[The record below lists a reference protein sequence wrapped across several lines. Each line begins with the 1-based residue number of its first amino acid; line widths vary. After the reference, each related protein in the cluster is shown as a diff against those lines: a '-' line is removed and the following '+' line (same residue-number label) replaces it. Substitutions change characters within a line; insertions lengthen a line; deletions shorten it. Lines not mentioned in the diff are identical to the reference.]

1 VNNSIY
7 IARRSKVILP
17 KGNGGVTKQEF
28 ATVAKNA
35 EALGFTFSKKL
46 AQRIL
51 TLDTDQLASFNTS
64 LLKDLKVMVGAHVKH
79 KPMYPN
85 FPKQVME
92 ASEVELYLNA
102 MVHYFGDLLGVRI
115 MPEYKKERREKLDE
129 QFNLKV
135 IDLGTKADFESIFSM
150 LCSSKTSVSPTDKED
165 ISWFVENYGDKVEK
179 LLPEQIPHKEVL
191 SFVCGKLIDHTS
203 IAESV
208 VPRYLRTATD
218 VLRLSVALSEGDVS
232 LAENTKFKSMGRAQ
246 RRMLLASLENIGN
259 PTEDML
265 RFPEQWKRLG
275 RVLHPSEYKNRY
287 PLTHEAFDVIRND
300 KPFETFNGKVEA
312 LLLNKEV
319 RAATLMLTDRP
330 GEFARKLDR
339 MLRLARTSAARD
351 SVIASFRSV
360 AKKVSSP
367 VLLQVMEHFKF
378 RDENAGTMRYFFPK
392 GNVAKMKAIKDD
404 RASIPTDQSKKIVT
418 ICQNALKAKYSSLDA
433 LGNVYIDPA
442 LKNVLVP
449 FSMRSASKALK
460 TVSRGS
466 KFDLGDK
473 GTVRFFIWWKDKGHD
488 RVDIDLS
495 AMFLKD
501 DYSIGAQI
509 AYYDLR
515 GGNAGMGCHS
525 GDITSAPNGAS
536 EFIDININKALAK
549 GARFIVMV
557 INSYT
562 QQKYCDLP
570 ECFAGFMMREQVQSG
585 EIYDARTVENKF
597 DVTSDTR
604 TVVPLIIDLKE
615 RKVIWTDMQL
625 SSSRMYNN
633 ARSHSSG
640 ISAIAKAM
648 NEMHKPNLHEL
659 FTLHA
664 KSRGTIVKKKEDAET
679 IFSLTEGTTPFDHE
693 EIISQ
698 YI

>member
-1 VNNSIY
+1 
-7 IARRSKVILP
+7 
-17 KGNGGVTKQEF
+17 
-28 ATVAKNA
+28 
-35 EALGFTFSKKL
+35 
-46 AQRIL
+46 
-51 TLDTDQLASFNTS
+51 
-64 LLKDLKVMVGAHVKH
+64 
-79 KPMYPN
+79 
-85 FPKQVME
+85 
-92 ASEVELYLNA
+92 
-102 MVHYFGDLLGVRI
+102 
-115 MPEYKKERREKLDE
+115 
-129 QFNLKV
+129 
-135 IDLGTKADFESIFSM
+135 
-150 LCSSKTSVSPTDKED
+150 
-165 ISWFVENYGDKVEK
+165 
-179 LLPEQIPHKEVL
+179 
-191 SFVCGKLIDHTS
+191 
-203 IAESV
+203 
-208 VPRYLRTATD
+208 
-218 VLRLSVALSEGDVS
+218 
-232 LAENTKFKSMGRAQ
+232 
-246 RRMLLASLENIGN
+246 
-259 PTEDML
+259 
-265 RFPEQWKRLG
+265 
-275 RVLHPSEYKNRY
+275 
-287 PLTHEAFDVIRND
+287 
-300 KPFETFNGKVEA
+300 
-312 LLLNKEV
+312 
-319 RAATLMLTDRP
+319 
-330 GEFARKLDR
+330 
-339 MLRLARTSAARD
+339 
-351 SVIASFRSV
+351 
-360 AKKVSSP
+360 

-633 ARSHSSG
+633 AKSHSSG